1 MPAAAAAPAATA
13 PANEGLTIAE
23 MASALREAGDFG
35 RKVAVMGMGPGVGTT
50 LTAVALARTLAQQD
64 ARVMLIDLS
73 LERPNLAAIAADPRM
88 PGVADLVRGTASF
101 GQIITRDRFSRVQVI
116 TAGRVGADAP
126 AVYLSERLSIGIE
139 ALSRAYDH
147 VIIDA
152 GALPNVPAD
161 RIARLAPCGVLV
173 ASGQAAA
180 QAARPA
186 RAARPGG
193 VQRHRGVH
201 RYAARARR
209 RDAARRRGVTAPGSP
224 TWPD

>member
-1 MPAAAAAPAATA
+1 
-13 PANEGLTIAE
+13 
-23 MASALREAGDFG
+23 
-35 RKVAVMGMGPGVGTT
+35 
-50 LTAVALARTLAQQD
+50 
-64 ARVMLIDLS
+64 MLIDLS

-180 QAARPA
+180 KADAVRDQLGHAGFSDIAVFTGTPPA
-186 RAARPGG
+186 LDAETP
-193 VQRHRGVH
+193 RGV
-201 RYAARARR
+201 AA
-209 RDAARRRGVTAPGSP
+209 
-224 TWPD
+224 